1 MNDKYSKFSTDTTLQ
16 NDGPFHVALV
26 WFAALLALI
35 AAWAFLS
42 YAAWV
47 FLS

>member
-1 MNDKYSKFSTDTTLQ
+1 MNDKYSKFSTGTTLH
-16 NDGPFHVALV
+16 NDGPFHTALV

-35 AAWAFLS
+35 AAW
-42 YAAWV
+42 V